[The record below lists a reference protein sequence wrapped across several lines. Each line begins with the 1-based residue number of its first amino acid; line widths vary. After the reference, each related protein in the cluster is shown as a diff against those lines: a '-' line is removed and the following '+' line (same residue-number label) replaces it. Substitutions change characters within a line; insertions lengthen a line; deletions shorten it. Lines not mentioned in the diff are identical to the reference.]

1 MSDTGVPKKTT
12 AKIPTAA
19 NSLAVGVVGSAL
31 DEDRVIP
38 RKQVVSWALWDW
50 ATQPFNSVILTF
62 VFTALY
68 LTTDAFLPPEIA
80 ALGKDADAYQRGIAT
95 LSANYGFVLGAA
107 GILVALLAP
116 VIGQQTDASGRRKRW
131 LVIGTTLMTI
141 CTAGLFFVEA
151 SPAFFLL
158 GVWLIAIGSVS
169 SEIAGVNYNAMLAQV
184 STRKTVGRI
193 SGLGWGLG
201 YLGGIVAL
209 IIVVVVTQLDW
220 FGMDTS
226 NGMAFRLI
234 AVGCAVW
241 TIIFAI
247 PIVLNVPENTPA
259 PGRERVNFFAAYVVL
274 VKDVGRLFRESRQ
287 TFWFLIA
294 AAIYRDGLAGVF
306 AFGAIIAAGTF
317 QFSSDEVLIFGIAA
331 NLVAGVSTI
340 IAGRFDDIFGP
351 RAVILFS
358 LFGLVVAG
366 TATFLLHDS
375 GKTVFWI
382 AGLLLCVFVGPAQ
395 AASRSLLTRV
405 TPLGREGEIFGLYA
419 TTGRVA
425 SFLSPIAWATFIAI
439 GGYQYW
445 GVLGLVTVIAIGLVF
460 MLFVKVGKRAQ
471 PAD

>member
-1 MSDTGVPKKTT
+1 
-12 AKIPTAA
+12 
-19 NSLAVGVVGSAL
+19 
-31 DEDRVIP
+31 
-38 RKQVVSWALWDW
+38 
-50 ATQPFNSVILTF
+50 
-62 VFTALY
+62 
-68 LTTDAFLPPEIA
+68 
-80 ALGKDADAYQRGIAT
+80 
-95 LSANYGFVLGAA
+95 
-107 GILVALLAP
+107 
-116 VIGQQTDASGRRKRW
+116 
-131 LVIGTTLMTI
+131 VIGTTIMVV
-141 CTAGLFFVEA
+141 CTAALFFVQA

-158 GVWLIAIGSVS
+158 GVWLIAIGSVA

-226 NGMAFRLI
+226 NGMAFRVI
-234 AVGCAVW
+234 AIGCAVW
-241 TIIFAI
+241 TVVFAI

-274 VKDVGRLFRESRQ
+274 VKDIARLFRESRQ
-287 TFWFLIA
+287 TFWFLIS

-317 QFSSDEVLIFGIAA
+317 RFTSDEVLVFGIAA

-340 IAGRFDDIFGP
+340 VAGRFDDVFGP
-351 RAVILFS
+351 RAVIMFS
-358 LFGLVVAG
+358 LVGLVVAG
-366 TATFLLHDS
+366 TATFALHDA
-375 GKTVFWI
+375 GKIVFWI

-405 TPLGREGEIFGLYA
+405 TPVGREGEIFGLYA

-445 GVLGLVTVIAIGLVF
+445 GVLGIVAVIAIGLACMF
-460 MLFVKVGKRAQ
+460 FVKLSPRAER
-471 PAD
+471 